1 MHDVLVH
8 QGAFHRPITL
18 GPCWG
23 RGCSPSPGTSRPL
36 KTESC
41 GHLRRREVK
50 GSGMCFLSGGGRGGP
65 MAPEKASF
73 ESGAT
78 SSSRHVVKRYAGEED
93 LWEGGAS
100 ISMGPVW
107 FLSE

>member
-1 MHDVLVH
+1 MDPAGAEGAAPA
-8 QGAFHRPITL
+8 QGL
-18 GPCWG
+18 
-23 RGCSPSPGTSRPL
+23 PGHSRPRAV
-36 KTESC
+36 
-41 GHLRRREVK
+41 GIQRRREVK

-65 MAPEKASF
+65 VAPEKASS